1 MYLELNVQIRTQ
13 TYKLF
18 EYEFIQSLRLDSVF
32 FLQEIRD
39 AENKEVDCYEVTC
52 RQMAYDA
59 EMWDLVDL
67 IDDYNGEAW
76 TYGKKKDRQPRLK
89 KPLELKI
96 QVSSI
101 SLSLVCIL

>member
-1 MYLELNVQIRTQ
+1 MVI
-13 TYKLF
+13 
-18 EYEFIQSLRLDSVF
+18 

-101 SLSLVCIL
+101 FCYEVTCCQMAYDAEMWIWWIW

>member
-1 MYLELNVQIRTQ
+1 
-13 TYKLF
+13 
-18 EYEFIQSLRLDSVF
+18 
-32 FLQEIRD
+32 
-39 AENKEVDCYEVTC
+39 
-52 RQMAYDA
+52 MAYDA

>member
-1 MYLELNVQIRTQ
+1 MISSRLNG
-13 TYKLF
+13 
-18 EYEFIQSLRLDSVF
+18 D

-39 AENKEVDCYEVTC
+39 AQNKEVDCYEVTC

-96 QVSSI
+96 QVNSI
-101 SLSLVCIL
+101 SLSLVCTL